1 MRTALLAA
9 VMLVISSAAA
19 SAQKEAPAPPSVSL
33 FPGTETPRVK
43 QCPSGAAYIYKEYR
57 IYVTQ
62 TPGSPG
68 QDIYISKSPSP
79 PSDPCGPDKCGQY
92 FPIRAGDLG
101 GADYFSGISG
111 DYLFIDQGT
120 GPSYRTLS
128 IFDMRDKT
136 YPLRAVRYADAGIED
151 GIFTYY
157 ETMDEVEGALA
168 KVPCPKASEWKR
180 QGLTVVYEEQMSFDL
195 KTGRQ
200 DSLRR
205 FRCSP
210 AQ

>member
-1 MRTALLAA
+1 
-9 VMLVISSAAA
+9 MLVISSSGAAA
-19 SAQKEAPAPPSVSL
+19 QTETPAPPPSVTL
-33 FPGTETPRVK
+33 FPGTETPQVK
-43 QCPSGAAYIYKEYR
+43 QCPSGAAYIYKEYT
-57 IYVTQ
+57 IYVTE

-68 QDIYISKSPSP
+68 QDIHISKSPAG
-79 PSDPCGPDKCGQY
+79 DPCGPDKGGQY
-92 FPIRAGDLG
+92 FTVLASGLG

-151 GIFTYY
+151 GTFTYY

-168 KVPCPKASEWKR
+168 KIPCPKAPEWKR
-180 QGLTVVYEEQMSFDL
+180 QGLNVVYEEQMSFDL

-200 DSLRR
+200 HSLRH

>member
-9 VMLVISSAAA
+9 VMLVISSSGAAA
-19 SAQKEAPAPPSVSL
+19 QTETPAPPPSVTL
-33 FPGTETPRVK
+33 FPGTETPQAK
-43 QCPSGAAYIYKEYR
+43 QCPSGAAYIYKEYT
-57 IYVTQ
+57 IYVTE

-68 QDIYISKSPSP
+68 QDIRIGKSPAG
-79 PSDPCGPDKCGQY
+79 DPCGADNGGQY
-92 FPIRAGDLG
+92 FTVLASGLG

-136 YPLRAVRYADAGIED
+136 YPLRAVRYANAVIEN
-151 GIFTYY
+151 GTFTYY
-157 ETMDEVEGALA
+157 ETMDEVDGALA
-168 KVPCPKASEWKR
+168 KIPCPKAPEWKR
-180 QGLTVVYEEQMSFDL
+180 KGLNVVYEEQMSFDL

-200 DSLRR
+200 NSLRH

>member
-9 VMLVISSAAA
+9 VMLVISSSVTAA
-19 SAQKEAPAPPSVSL
+19 QTETPAPPPSVTL
-33 FPGTETPRVK
+33 FPGTETPQVK
-43 QCPSGAAYIYKEYR
+43 QCPPGAAYIYKEYT
-57 IYVTQ
+57 IYVTE

-68 QDIYISKSPSP
+68 QDIHIGKSPAG
-79 PSDPCGPDKCGQY
+79 DPCGPDKGGQY
-92 FPIRAGDLG
+92 FTVLASGLG

-136 YPLRAVRYADAGIED
+136 YPLRAVRYADAGIKN

-168 KVPCPKASEWKR
+168 KIPCPKAPEWKR
-180 QGLTVVYEEQMSFDL
+180 QGLDVVYEEQMSFDL

-200 DSLRR
+200 NSLRHY
-205 FRCSP
+205 RCSP